1 MIRAQETRN
10 AKNPSFNRAQRAGA
24 EQVES
29 ARFAPQNKAGA
40 VIGWAA
46 RTVQRWIIAREDPL
60 RDGPGGPAR
69 STAQRSI
76 V

>member
-1 MIRAQETRN
+1 MTRARETRN
-10 AKNPSFNRAQRAGA
+10 AKNSCFNRVQRVDA

-29 ARFAPQNKAGA
+29 ARFRLQNKAGA
-40 VIGWAA
+40 VIGLAA

-60 RDGPGGPAR
+60 RDGPGWPTR